1 MRKFFLLAVVALLF
15 AGCANHNSV
24 TFSQMKSFWTGEPI
38 LRLNLPFPEPLSF
51 ELPNA
56 DWTVLKVNQAEGR
69 GSVVALAEGSA
80 DSYVKV
86 MIEGQNR
93 TLFESLEKDSG
104 IDFSQPDSTIL
115 LGLFDHYKTMTRKE
129 NGEKEITYGE
139 TVLEQDEDAL
149 YAWMMTTNGSYSVA
163 YCVIKTK
170 ASNYFTVEVDQKQ
183 RSTDIETILLGIVK
197 SRKNY

>member
-93 TLFESLEKDSG
+93 ALFESLEKDSG

-115 LGLFDHYKTMTRKE
+115 LGL
-129 NGEKEITYGE
+129 
-139 TVLEQDEDAL
+139 V
-149 YAWMMTTNGSYSVA
+149 
-163 YCVIKTK
+163 
-170 ASNYFTVEVDQKQ
+170 
-183 RSTDIETILLGIVK
+183 
-197 SRKNY
+197 